1 MEKEKL
7 LIFVIAVRALIG
19 VDQQTYLLGRSYKTR
34 DHNYPKTKQQQKK
47 SPHIMLCVKKKKL
60 LKIIID

>member
-7 LIFVIAVRALIG
+7 LIFVIAIRALIG

-47 SPHIMLCVKKKKL
+47 VHT
-60 LKIIID
+60 